1 MVSHFTVCIISTK
14 ARARIYA
21 FLILACFVHWTVSV
35 ELALWPAV
43 GRLADH
49 AGLTRAV
56 TAVTVVPR
64 RVGVGP
70 TGVGVARVF
79 FNDGSNCC
87 KNNVPKSL
95 SKLHGS

>member
-1 MVSHFTVCIISTK
+1 M
-14 ARARIYA
+14 
-21 FLILACFVHWTVSV
+21 LMILACFVHWTVSV
-35 ELALWPAV
+35 ELTLWPAV

-49 AGLTRAV
+49 AGLARAV

-95 SKLHGS
+95 SKLHGSWSSLSQSLSVS